1 MKRSAAG
8 RGKARQQHAAGE
20 DDLTGAQAA
29 ILRSTLEQTGMLPD
43 EDVLR
48 LLNADRTCEGLYSK
62 SCKVRRPWCRL
73 PRDGGWG
80 GEWPCQPAAPPPS
93 A

>member
-1 MKRSAAG
+1 MKRSAPG
-8 RGKARQQHAAGE
+8 RGKGKQQQAAGQ

-48 LLNADRTCEGLYSK
+48 LLKADRACEGLYNK
-62 SCKVRRPWCRL
+62 SCKVR
-73 PRDGGWG
+73 
-80 GEWPCQPAAPPPS
+80 WPI
-93 A
+93 